1 MAIDSLAFMLET
13 AAKDAEQRPAFFR
26 AVMDAT
32 VLVIGHAG
40 ESSGDG
46 QVLLQ
51 PGSGLSIQSAQ
62 AADGHQFIPFFSS
75 QETLKLYVREETR
88 YLALPSRALFE
99 ITRGAELVLNPG
111 SPYQKL
117 FTPDEIVLLLTTDF
131 GAAQTRVVDKP
142 TQVLIGQPKNYP
154 TALVQ
159 GLKAA
164 FAARPNVQTAWLA
177 LMHDPSTDDRPHL
190 LVGIEATGDFAEVA
204 RSAGSVIT
212 STTTEP
218 VDVMQVQRGREG
230 VTEHIVRSVEPFYQ
244 R

>member
-1 MAIDSLAFMLET
+1 M
-13 AAKDAEQRPAFFR
+13 
-26 AVMDAT
+26 
-32 VLVIGHAG
+32 
-40 ESSGDG
+40 
-46 QVLLQ
+46 
-51 PGSGLSIQSAQ
+51 
-62 AADGHQFIPFFSS
+62 
-75 QETLKLYVREETR
+75 
-88 YLALPSRALFE
+88 
-99 ITRGAELVLNPG
+99 
-111 SPYQKL
+111 
-117 FTPDEIVLLLTTDF
+117 
-131 GAAQTRVVDKP
+131 
-142 TQVLIGQPKNYP
+142 
-154 TALVQ
+154 Q

-177 LMHDPSTDDRPHL
+177 LMHDPSTDERPHL